1 MLLSGPKQAIHTQ
14 HKSANILCRLFPNRT
29 KGRRECELSK
39 VCCVVLCQV
48 DQLSIEEVRVSRGK
62 VIFFVILLNVLLLN
76 RSNFKSRLNQDGLE
90 ELFSFILCL
99 NNHF

>member
-1 MLLSGPKQAIHTQ
+1 M
-14 HKSANILCRLFPNRT
+14 
-29 KGRRECELSK
+29 
-39 VCCVVLCQV
+39 VCGVVSSQV